1 MESRSVLGS
10 GQVARVVA
18 NPPNDPTS
26 SILTEFPDC
35 SFYILQKPQSRTV
48 EALDRKLGFFKI
60 HDIVLDLYQPEFV
73 DVMSGGRTPTFE
85 GS

>member
-1 MESRSVLGS
+1 M
-10 GQVARVVA
+10 VV

-26 SILTEFPDC
+26 SILNVTEFPDC

-73 DVMSGGRTPTFE
+73 DVMSAGRTFE
-85 GS
+85 GL